1 MPFPSGFTGPES
13 SLPLN
18 AGSIHTQGNNFL
30 HAVQS
35 GVDPRT
41 GQFNLGI
48 SLALGQAN
56 ALAGPSWPFTLAYN
70 ILNAQQDQG
79 FGLGWSLLYTRL
91 TRQQSVWT
99 LQLSSGE
106 QFAVDLANSQLR
118 PGGTLAFLDYKLK
131 AMQVTILQDEGS
143 SSELTIRL
151 RHKTGELEFL
161 RRPNGIGNVYVLH
174 ELRSAEGHRLHF
186 DWLSVAGEL
195 HLMAVRDEQRVLAR
209 YDRLQRT
216 LTLEPD
222 SMEASVYRFVLANGE
237 MAKLLIPEVP
247 DPFVFRYTNQAV
259 GDQYLRLPTEISGPL
274 GATDTIN
281 WSRTPE
287 SSHRLPAKA
296 PIAFMPRVTSWLH
309 NDGLSTHAL
318 LRRYTWVGSRNY
330 LGGDTPQGFE
340 WETGRDSLYR
350 LMTRYEYQCT
360 ETQISGA
367 PALMHWLQTGERID
381 MSVPQIDAQALL
393 DSLIAQGIVTPVT
406 TITRTWDR
414 HHLLTKEVTLTG
426 ACQTTRE
433 TTYGVDYAKAWQHQ
447 PAQCQ
452 LPHVIKTT
460 YTHTGTQHTCSEE
473 TTHEYD
479 AFGNTLKTLLPTQVE
494 EVYEYYPA
502 SGGVH
507 GCPKDDSGM
516 VRWLKQKTIHPA
528 PGHPGH
534 APVLCTRYEYESLP
548 SLIAGDP
555 AHGVVCLE
563 ELIDSATGQV
573 LERTSQTYERSDPA
587 HYGRQKEVVTTLNGK
602 ATTSLFEYSIVS
614 KPGEPAL
621 LCTRTVVKG
630 FEGSAL
636 VSSAS
641 EDSRSL
647 LTGLTHC
654 EVSTAGTRTR
664 FAYDAL
670 GRVTRT
676 VIAEGSAYQAVRTC
690 TYHLDD
696 DFVAQHAPRLD
707 GDLAVRIGL
716 EETDA
721 TGQRKR
727 SWFDGSSRPVLVQL
741 EDLDNRPDVFLE
753 VLKVS
758 HDVWGREVERVD
770 LDWSTDGSLL
780 SSATSRTAYDGWGQ
794 PYCQTDASGV
804 MTYTVY
810 DPTRRCAER
819 WQQSPAG
826 TVLGKQVTTLNVAGS
841 AVQSVLFDDQA
852 QAVRTTEYVRDGL
865 DRVIEQRVTP
875 RDGPAQVTQFDYD
888 HYGRLTARHQLFAEA
903 GQPLIRTVCWQYAA
917 HSDGDHPES
926 VSVLD
931 ISPRSA
937 R

>member
-1 MPFPSGFTGPES
+1 MLFPNGSTHPES
-13 SLPLN
+13 PMPLN

-35 GVDPRT
+35 SVDPRT
-41 GQFNLGI
+41 GQFNLAI
-48 SLALGQAN
+48 TLALGQAN
-56 ALAGPSWPFTLAYN
+56 ALAGPSWAFTLAYN

-79 FGLGWSLLYTRL
+79 FGLGWSLLYTQL
-91 TRQQSVWT
+91 TRQQNVWT
-99 LQLSSGE
+99 LRLSSGE

-143 SSELTIRL
+143 SGELTIRL

-161 RRPNGIGNVYVLH
+161 RRPGGTGNVYVLH
-174 ELRSAEGHRLHF
+174 ELRSPEGHRLHF
-186 DWLSVAGEL
+186 DWLSAAEVL

-222 SMEASVYRFVLANGE
+222 TAQAAVYRFVLANGE
-237 MAKLLIPEVP
+237 MARLLLPEITN
-247 DPFVFRYTNQAV
+247 PFVFRYANQAV
-259 GDQYLRLPTEISGPL
+259 GDQYLRVPVEISGPL
-274 GATDTIN
+274 GAMDTIN
-281 WSRTPE
+281 WSQTLE

-309 NDGLSTHAL
+309 SDGLSTDAL

-350 LMTRYEYQCT
+350 LMTRYEYQCI
-360 ETQISGA
+360 ETQVSGA
-367 PALMHWLQTGERID
+367 PALLHWLQVGERIG
-381 MSVPQIDAQALL
+381 MSVSQIDAHALL
-393 DSLIAQGIVTPVT
+393 DGLIAQDVVVPVT

-414 HHLLTKEVTLTG
+414 HHLLITEVTLTG
-426 ACQTTRE
+426 LCQTTRE
-433 TTYGVDYAKAWQHQ
+433 TTYGVDYTRAWQDQ

-452 LPHVIKTT
+452 LPHAIKTT
-460 YTHTGTQHTCSEE
+460 YTHTGTRRACSEE
-473 TTHEYD
+473 TTYDYD
-479 AFGNTLKTLLPTQVE
+479 AFGNTLKTVLPTGVE
-494 EVYEYYPA
+494 EVYAYYPA
-502 SGGVH
+502 SGDTQ

-516 VRWLKQKTIHPA
+516 VRWLKQKIITPVPGSPGNA
-528 PGHPGH
+528 PI
-534 APVLCTRYEYESLP
+534 LCTRYEYESLP

-555 AHGVVCLE
+555 AHVVICLE

-573 LERTSQTYERSDPA
+573 LERTSQSYERSDLV
-587 HYGRQKEVVTTLNGK
+587 HYGRQKEAVTTLNGK
-602 ATTSLFEYSIVS
+602 TTTSLFEHSIVS
-614 KPGEPAL
+614 NPGESAL

-630 FEGSAL
+630 FENSTEA
-636 VSSAS
+636 SSTR

-654 EVSTAGTRTR
+654 EVSAAGTRTR

-676 VIAEGSAYQAVRTC
+676 VIAEGSVYQAVRTC

-707 GDLAVRIGL
+707 GDVAVRIGL

-727 SWFDGSSRPVLVQL
+727 SWLDGSSRPVRIQL
-741 EDLDNRPDVFLE
+741 EDLDNRPGVFLE

-770 LDWSTDGSLL
+770 LDWSIDGNLL
-780 SSATSRTAYDGWGQ
+780 SSATSRTAYDDWGQ

-841 AVQSVLFDDQA
+841 AVQSMLFDDQA
-852 QAVRTTEYVRDGL
+852 QAVHTTEYLRDGL
-865 DRVIEQRVTP
+865 DRMIEQRITP
-875 RDGPAQVTQFDYD
+875 RDGPTQVTQFDYD
-888 HYGRLTARHQLFAEA
+888 HYGRLTARHQLFTEDE
-903 GQPLIRTVCWQYAA
+903 QPLIRTVCWEYAA

-926 VSVLD
+926 VSVLA
-931 ISPRSA
+931 IKHGSVQ
-937 R
+937 